1 MIMAVTA
8 PTQAISRSAF
18 VHIQQ
23 LFHRA
28 SGILL
33 PDSKMP
39 LVASR
44 LRCRL
49 AVTALPDFD
58 AYCRLLQSKQGEEE
72 ARIVVDLL
80 TTNETYFFRE
90 PVHFQHLA
98 QHVLPPLAGRE
109 VKVWCAASSSGEEPY
124 SIAMTLA
131 RELGEE
137 GRWSVH
143 ATDLSRR
150 VLERARRGVYAM
162 ARLDNMPPDVLRQYC
177 LRGTGQY
184 QGMLRVA
191 PQLRERVQFAE
202 HNLMHRPQGMGPF
215 DVIFM
220 RNVLIY
226 FDVPTKERIV
236 QLALHALRPGGWL
249 YVGRSETLY
258 GMNLPLES
266 VQPSIYRKSGAA

>member
-1 MIMAVTA
+1 MNAVL
-8 PTQAISRSAF
+8 TQAISQEAF
-18 VHIQQ
+18 LQIQQ

-33 PDSKMP
+33 PSSKMP

-49 AVTALPDFD
+49 VLHQLPDFD
-58 AYCRLLQSKQGEEE
+58 AYCRLLHGRDGQEE

-90 PVHFQHLA
+90 PVHFNHLA
-98 QHVLPPLAGRE
+98 EQVLPTFGSRE

-124 SIAMTLA
+124 SIAMTLDKQ
-131 RELGEE
+131 LGAD
-137 GRWSVH
+137 GRWSVL

-150 VLERARRGVYAM
+150 MLERARRGVYAM
-162 ARLDNMPPDVLRQYC
+162 ARLDNMPPDVLRNYC

-191 PQLRERVQFAE
+191 PGLRERVQFAE
-202 HNLMHRPQGMGPF
+202 HNLTHRPEGMGPF

-226 FDVPTKERIV
+226 FDVKTKERIV
-236 QLALHALRPGGWL
+236 SLALQALRPGGWL

-258 GMNLPLES
+258 GMDLPLDNL
-266 VQPSIYRKSGAA
+266 QPSIYRKSGAA

>member
-1 MIMAVTA
+1 MSAPVT
-8 PTQAISRSAF
+8 TQAISRAAF

-44 LRCRL
+44 LRSRL
-49 AVTALPDFD
+49 VVNALPDFD
-58 AYCRLLQSKQGEEE
+58 AYCRLLQSKQGAEE

-98 QHVLPPLAGRE
+98 QQVLPELAGRE

-131 RELGEE
+131 RALGDD

-143 ATDLSRR
+143 ASDLSLRM
-150 VLERARRGVYAM
+150 LERARRGVYPM
-162 ARLDNMPPDVLRQYC
+162 ARLDNMPKEVLRQYC

-191 PQLRERVQFAE
+191 PDLRQRVQFAE
-202 HNLMHRPQGMGPF
+202 HNLLHRPEGLGPF

-226 FDVPTKERIV
+226 FDVKTKERIV
-236 QLALHALRPGGWL
+236 QLALQALRPGGWL

-258 GMNLPLES
+258 GMNLQLENI
-266 VQPSIYRKSGAA
+266 QPSIYRKSGAA